1 MSPALKPSCP
11 TGRPMPGSRGQRRR
25 TEDPTA
31 DPTAAA
37 AEIRRAMVELGEV
50 CRRLEAAIRLLRDRK
65 GRAAW
70 LRSAA
75 ECTARDFLPRAIRA
89 LRGGLACRPAGDP

>member
-1 MSPALKPSCP
+1 MNLALNSSRT
-11 TGRPMPGSRGQRRR
+11 TGRPDSGRRR
-25 TEDPTA
+25 KQRAEDPATRAA
-31 DPTAAA
+31 D
-37 AEIRRAMVELGEV
+37 AEIRRALVQLEAV
-50 CRRLEAAIRLLRDRK
+50 RRRLENAAPPLGDRP